1 MKKEYAL
8 KQKVWI
14 HNGELSL
21 VPGRIVEIIDL
32 SHLGEGHS
40 SEEELYIVEI
50 DTGIDNVY
58 EVRSWKQT
66 SPDEAGPIN
75 LYRNTE
81 TRRAN
86 RYFKKVGM
94 KLPDNVG
101 TNIEEVVALES
112 APTKPRRKYHRKPK

>member
-8 KQKVWI
+8 KQQVWI

-32 SHLGEGHS
+32 SHLGEGHT

-50 DTGIDNVY
+50 KTGIDNVY
-58 EVRSWKQT
+58 EVRSWEQT

-81 TRRAN
+81 IRRAN

-94 KLPDNVG
+94 KLPDNIS

-112 APTKPRRKYHRKPK
+112 APTKPRRKYYRKPK

>member
-1 MKKEYAL
+1 MKTEYAL
-8 KQKVWI
+8 KQQVWI

-32 SHLGEGHS
+32 SHLGEGHT

-50 DTGIDNVY
+50 KTGIDNIY
-58 EVRSWKQT
+58 EVRSWEQT
-66 SPDEAGPIN
+66 SPDESGPIN

-94 KLPDNVG
+94 KLPDNIG

-112 APTKPRRKYHRKPK
+112 APAKPRRKYYRKPK

>member
-66 SPDEAGPIN
+66 SPDAWLKSSLNPCEPKN
-75 LYRNTE
+75 HKT
-81 TRRAN
+81 T
-86 RYFKKVGM
+86 
-94 KLPDNVG
+94 
-101 TNIEEVVALES
+101 ES
-112 APTKPRRKYHRKPK
+112 AKMILPAPVTKERVFSKTLIPTFLNIGIL